1 MKKGTKVKIKGYK
14 KTHTI
19 TAVFDVR
26 PPKSKSFIAYHI
38 SETPS
43 NKRYLKEDLII
54 VK

>member
-14 KTHTI
+14 KIHTI
-19 TAVFDVR
+19 TAVFDVN